1 VNRNWNYVIVAVVVV
16 AIVGGCVYGGL
27 MMAGVN
33 IFKNQAE
40 EGAVSAAK
48 AKLTAASVVASMY
61 ASQNGSY
68 GGMNAAAMAGID
80 SSTRWV
86 DGEPAPG
93 QVGISDVTD
102 TSFALTFKETNG
114 TVYRAVKEGNE
125 LVIMDAGGKRL

>member
-1 VNRNWNYVIVAVVVV
+1 MSRNWTYAIVAVVVIAV
-16 AIVGGCVYGGL
+16 VGGCVYGGL

-48 AKLTAASVVASMY
+48 AKLTAASVAAGMY

-80 SSTRWV
+80 SSTQWV

>member
-1 VNRNWNYVIVAVVVV
+1 
-16 AIVGGCVYGGL
+16 